1 MEEYLTHE
9 EMLEIAE
16 KREKANEE
24 NGEDTIQTEEQ
35 EVKKWKF

>member
-16 KREKANEE
+16 KREKENEE
-24 NGEDTIQTEEQ
+24 NSEETIQIENQ
-35 EVKKWKF
+35 